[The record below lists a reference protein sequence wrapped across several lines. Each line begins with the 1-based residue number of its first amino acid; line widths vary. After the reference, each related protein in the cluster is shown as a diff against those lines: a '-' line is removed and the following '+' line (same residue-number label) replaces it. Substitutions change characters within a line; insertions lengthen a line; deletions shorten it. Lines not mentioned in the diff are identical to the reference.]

1 MEAEAADIYDHALR
15 RVYRIIPWL
24 SAGAALAAAAWKGP
38 LTGFAF
44 LLGAVASYLNFSWLH
59 QMVEGLGPGGRPP
72 RKRVYVL
79 FLLRF
84 GLLAVGGYVIVKIF
98 GMNGI
103 AALAGL
109 FVPVAAVICEIL
121 YELTYGT

>member
-1 MEAEAADIYDHALR
+1 MEAEADSSGQALR
-15 RVYRIIPWL
+15 RVYRIMPWL
-24 SAGAALAAAAWKGP
+24 TGVVAVGTSVWKGP

-44 LLGAVASYLNFSWLH
+44 LLGAVAAYLNFSWLH

-109 FVPVAAVICEIL
+109 FVPVAAVTVEIL
-121 YELTYGT
+121 YELVHGT

>member
-1 MEAEAADIYDHALR
+1 
-15 RVYRIIPWL
+15 
-24 SAGAALAAAAWKGP
+24 
-38 LTGFAF
+38 
-44 LLGAVASYLNFSWLH
+44 
-59 QMVEGLGPGGRPP
+59 MVDALGPDAKPP

-79 FLLRF
+79 FLLRY
-84 GLLAVGGYVIVKIF
+84 GLLGLGGYVIVKVF

-103 AALAGL
+103 AMLAGL

>member
-1 MEAEAADIYDHALR
+1 MEAEAEFYDHALR

-24 SAGAALAAAAWKGP
+24 TAAAVVASAVWKGP

-44 LLGAVASYLNFSWLH
+44 LLGAAAAYLNFSWLH
-59 QMVEGLGPGGRPP
+59 QMVGGLGSDGKRP
-72 RKRVYVL
+72 RKRVYVF

-84 GLLAVGGYVIVKIF
+84 GLLAAGGYVIVKVF

-103 AALAGL
+103 AAVAGL
-109 FVPVAAVICEIL
+109 FVPVAAVIIEIV
-121 YELTYGT
+121 YELVHGT

>member
-1 MEAEAADIYDHALR
+1 MEAEADFHSQALR

-24 SAGAALAAAAWKGP
+24 TGGAVLASAVWKGP
-38 LTGFAF
+38 LTGLAF
-44 LLGAVASYLNFSWLH
+44 LIGAAAAYYNFSWVH
-59 QMVEGLGPGGRPP
+59 QMVEGLGEDGKRP

-98 GMNGI
+98 GLNGI

-109 FVPVAAVICEIL
+109 FVPVAAMTIEIL
-121 YELTYGT
+121 YELVHGT

>member
-1 MEAEAADIYDHALR
+1 MAADAGFYERALG
-15 RVYRIIPWL
+15 RVYRIMLWI
-24 SAGAALAAAAWKGP
+24 AAAAAIAVAVWQGW
-38 LTGFAF
+38 LVGIAL
-44 LLGAVASYLNFSWLH
+44 LLGAAGAYLNFSWLH
-59 QMVEGLGPGGRPP
+59 QMVAALGPDAEPP

-79 FLLRF
+79 FLLRY
-84 GLLAVGGYVIVKIF
+84 GLLGLGGYVIVKVF

-103 AALAGL
+103 ALLAGL